1 MEDQP
6 EDTGARVA
14 AHQLPPVFVGT
25 LFASLLGGVVP
36 GIYMTLVSAP
46 GHQGSPVY
54 GLLLPWSLLPFILAT
69 AAGWVG
75 RNLPEGRL
83 LRFWAVLAA
92 VLGVVVYS
100 YYMLIHPRGVRNVQV
115 FLYLPLWQWLMM
127 ARAMMRA
134 VLAWRRELRSGG
146 VEAGS
151 DC

>member
-1 MEDQP
+1 M
-6 EDTGARVA
+6 A

>member
-6 EDTGARVA
+6 EDARGRVA

-25 LFASLLGGVVP
+25 LFACLLGGMVP
-36 GIYMTLVSAP
+36 GIYMTLVAAP
-46 GHQGSPVY
+46 GYQGSPVY
-54 GLLLPWSLLPFILAT
+54 GLLLPWSLLPFMLAT

-83 LRFWAVLAA
+83 LRFWAVVAA
-92 VLGVVVYS
+92 VLGVVVYT
-100 YYMLIHPRGVRNVQV
+100 YYMLFHPRGVRNVQV

-127 ARAMMRA
+127 ARAMMRS

-146 VEAGS
+146 GEAGS
-151 DC
+151 DR